1 MKEAIGALKTPEV
14 IKVARNFPG
23 AYFKF
28 KDILLKRLEDV
39 INYVTGPI
47 IHAGIKH
54 KFFVFNFCCE
64 QYKELKIVCPHLN
77 DKKL

>member
-1 MKEAIGALKTPEV
+1 MEAIGALKTPEV

-47 IHAGIKH
+47 IHAGTKH
-54 KFFVFNFCCE
+54 KFLCLTSVCCE